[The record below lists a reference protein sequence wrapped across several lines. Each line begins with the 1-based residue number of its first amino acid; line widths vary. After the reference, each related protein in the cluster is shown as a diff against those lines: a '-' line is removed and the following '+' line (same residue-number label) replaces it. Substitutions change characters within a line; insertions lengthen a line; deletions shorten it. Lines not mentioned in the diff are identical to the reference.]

1 MRRTLCILAVLL
13 LLPLMPL
20 MPVQAQVEA
29 PSWEIGWESDV
40 EDGVILDLDGNRWAV
55 SHTLEIWVA
64 NNRPFELEVEIEL
77 ELSSDAPLEAEIDS
91 PITVAANA
99 NVTVEITLTGTT
111 ADEVRA
117 FAPASAMVLTVT
129 ATEASQT
136 NSGSTQEIEADLE
149 LPRVHRLE
157 PNVPQSPSPFDAGTW
172 IEMTLELSNMG
183 NIRDAVTEAE
193 AEVRSCP
200 QLTVLGLDGL
210 AGTVVEPTD
219 VGGQAPVEAVLRLE
233 ASSSHP
239 ERTCEV
245 RIIITSEGDGASRS
259 TTVDVDVKAAD
270 PEDVVGDANDVG
282 TSDPSSP
289 NEDSPMPL
297 PSSVLIL
304 AVFLAFLRGPRRPEN
319 F

>member
-1 MRRTLCILAVLL
+1 MRRTLSILAVLL
-13 LLPLMPL
+13 LLPLSS
-20 MPVQAQVEA
+20 VHAQVES
-29 PSWEIGWESDV
+29 PSWELGWESDV
-40 EDGVILDLDGNRWAV
+40 DDGVILNLDGNRWAV

-77 ELSSDAPLEAEIDS
+77 ELPSDAPLEADIDS

-111 ADEVRA
+111 PDEVRA

-136 NSGSTQEIEADLE
+136 NSGSSQEIEADLE

-157 PNVPQSPSPFDAGTW
+157 PNVPQAPNPFDAGTW
-172 IEMTLELSNMG
+172 IEMTLELNNMG
-183 NIRDAVTEAE
+183 NIRDAVTDAE
-193 AEVRSCP
+193 AEVRTCP
-200 QLTVLGLDGL
+200 QLSVLGLDAL

-219 VGGQAPVEAVLRLE
+219 VGGQAPQEVVLRLE

-239 ERTCEV
+239 ERTCEI

-259 TTVDVDVKAAD
+259 TTFDVDVKAAD

-289 NEDSPMPL
+289 DDGSPMPL
-297 PSSVLIL
+297 PSSLLFVAL
-304 AVFLAFLRGPRRPEN
+304 FLAFLRGPRRSEN

>member
-1 MRRTLCILAVLL
+1 MQRTLSILAVLML
-13 LLPLMPL
+13 LPL

-29 PSWEIGWESDV
+29 PSWEIGWESNV
-40 EDGVILDLDGNRWAV
+40 EDGVILTLDGNRWTV
-55 SHTLEIWVA
+55 SHTLGIWVA
-64 NNRPFELEVEIEL
+64 NNRPFELEVEVEL
-77 ELSSDAPLEAEIDS
+77 ELPSDAPLEAEIDS

-117 FAPASAMVLTVT
+117 FAPASVMVLTVT

-157 PNVPQSPSPFDAGTW
+157 PNVPQTPSPFDAGTW
-172 IEMTLELSNMG
+172 IEMTVEINNMG
-183 NIRDAVTEAE
+183 NSRDAVIEAKS
-193 AEVRSCP
+193 EVRSCP
-200 QLTVLGLDGL
+200 QLSVLGLDEL

-219 VGGQAPVEAVLRLE
+219 VGGQAPAEAVLRLE

-239 ERTCEV
+239 ERTCEI
-245 RIIITSEGDGASRS
+245 RIIIISEGDGSSRS
-259 TTVDVDVKAAD
+259 TTFDVDVKAAD
-270 PEDVVGDANDVG
+270 PEDVVGDVNDVG
-282 TSDPSSP
+282 TSDPSSSDD
-289 NEDSPMPL
+289 DSPMPL
-297 PSSVLIL
+297 PSSVLIS

>member
-1 MRRTLCILAVLL
+1 MRRMLSILAVLL
-13 LLPLMPL
+13 LLPLV
-20 MPVQAQVEA
+20 PVQAQVEA
-29 PSWEIGWESDV
+29 PSWELGWESDV
-40 EDGVILDLDGNRWAV
+40 DDGVILDLDGNRWAV

-77 ELSSDAPLEAEIDS
+77 ELPSDAPLEAEIDS

-157 PNVPQSPSPFDAGTW
+157 PNVPQAPNPFDAGTW
-172 IEMTLELSNMG
+172 IEMTLDLNNMG

-200 QLTVLGLDGL
+200 QLSVLGLDAV

-219 VGGQAPVEAVLRLE
+219 VAGQAPEEVVLRLE
-233 ASSSHP
+233 ASTSHP
-239 ERTCEV
+239 ERTCEI

-259 TTVDVDVKAAD
+259 TTVDVDVKATD
-270 PEDVVGDANDVG
+270 PEDVVGDTNDVG

-289 NEDSPMPL
+289 ADDSPMPL
-297 PSSVLIL
+297 PSSVLIV